1 MSEILPPRSGSVARA
16 AAPAGRTQSSA
27 ERRVT
32 STIRAAINHFPSDD
46 ELEQMI
52 RHALTA
58 LRRGLVWERGAIVNL
73 VI

>member
-1 MSEILPPRSGSVARA
+1 MSEILPPRTGSRLRVAATA
-16 AAPAGRTQSSA
+16 ARTQSSA

-32 STIRAAINHFPSDD
+32 SAIRAAINHFPSDD

-58 LRRGLVWERGAIVNL
+58 LGRGLIWERGAIVNL
-73 VI
+73 VV

>member
-1 MSEILPPRSGSVARA
+1 MSEILPPRTGSRLRA
-16 AAPAGRTQSSA
+16 AATAARTQSSA

-32 STIRAAINHFPSDD
+32 SAIRAAINHFPSDD

-58 LRRGLVWERGAIVNL
+58 LGRGLIWERGSMVNL